1 MSVSRVI
8 VSDPSNTPG
17 GSRSFRSLGSAGGS
31 ASTGA
36 TGIRSPTDTLPGK
49 DISLEEMLG
58 SPRDQ
63 VVHRLEK
70 DASWKANGQVWSE
83 EAAESLNL
91 ATLEDGKS
99 ESVTLEVNELIK

>member
-1 MSVSRVI
+1 VSSSPVA
-8 VSDPSNTPG
+8 VAESSNTSSG
-17 GSRSFRSLGSAGGS
+17 FRSFRSLGSAGGS

-36 TGIRSPTDTLPGK
+36 TEIRSPTDTLPGK

-70 DASWKANGQVWSE
+70 DASWKASGQVRSE
-83 EAAESLNL
+83 ETAESLSL

-99 ESVTLEVNELIK
+99 ESLTQEVR